1 MACVVFKLIYLH
13 DYHSVLLE
21 SLHVGRKERSN
32 SSDLSVIFPSFFFM
46 CTLCCVSDDGSIQQ
60 ELFRLA
66 GADLIM

>member
-32 SSDLSVIFPSFFFM
+32 SSDLSVIFPPFFFS
-46 CTLCCVSDDGSIQQ
+46 CVLSAAYRMTAQSS
-60 ELFRLA
+60 RNYSA
-66 GADLIM
+66 